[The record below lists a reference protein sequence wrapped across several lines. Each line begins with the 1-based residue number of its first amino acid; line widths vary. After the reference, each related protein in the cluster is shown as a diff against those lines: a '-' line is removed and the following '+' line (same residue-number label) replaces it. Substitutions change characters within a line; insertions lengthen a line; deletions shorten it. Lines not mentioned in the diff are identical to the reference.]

1 MGNLSAPDYLAP
13 YYDAACVHHAGFRSL
28 LWASRETQA
37 ARFNAICRL
46 ANPRGKSLLD
56 VGCGRADL
64 SDYCIAHHIAPADYI
79 GIEAVEP
86 LAKMARAKARGH
98 SRIIVADFL
107 DDPQLMYVGA
117 EILVLSGSLNTFEE
131 AAFFRS
137 IRRAFDAAMQT
148 VVFNFLSA
156 PHLAAESYLRW
167 HDHREV
173 IAFCNTLSPKVSILT
188 DYLPGDTT
196 IAIEKELS

>member
-1 MGNLSAPDYLAP
+1 MKDGHRGQRPMRYRHCDQRQCLKQTVLHRLRHCQCVNVSFLMVMDQTINKSAPDYLAP
-13 YYDAACVHHAGFRSL
+13 YYDAARVQHAGFRSL

-86 LAKMARAKARGH
+86 LAKMARAKA
-98 SRIIVADFL
+98 
-107 DDPQLMYVGA
+107 
-117 EILVLSGSLNTFEE
+117 
-131 AAFFRS
+131 
-137 IRRAFDAAMQT
+137 
-148 VVFNFLSA
+148 
-156 PHLAAESYLRW
+156 
-167 HDHREV
+167 
-173 IAFCNTLSPKVSILT
+173 
-188 DYLPGDTT
+188 
-196 IAIEKELS
+196 